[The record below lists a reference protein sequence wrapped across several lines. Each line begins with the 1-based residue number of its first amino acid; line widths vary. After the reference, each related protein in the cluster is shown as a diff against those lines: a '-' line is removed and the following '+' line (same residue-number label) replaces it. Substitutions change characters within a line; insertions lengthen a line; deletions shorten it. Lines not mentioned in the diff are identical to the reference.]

1 MQLQHTATLQVLH
14 ELSKM
19 SRIAGKDAKSHLIK
33 PDSFKDRPHGMDI
46 LTLQHT
52 AAHCSTLQ
60 RAAAHC
66 STLQRIATHT
76 IVIVRQM
83 SGETAVIVDTEL
95 RNGLQHTAIYCNSDC

>member
-52 AAHCSTLQ
+52 AAHCNTLQHVATRCNTLQ
-60 RAAAHC
+60 R
-66 STLQRIATHT
+66 
-76 IVIVRQM
+76 
-83 SGETAVIVDTEL
+83 TAFHVKPDSFTDRPHGIDS
-95 RNGLQHTAIYCNSDC
+95 LQHTVTHCNSATHSNAL